1 MPLPSLAQIGALKFG
16 SFKVGV
22 LELGVHEIHICQ
34 LALPTLLGLQQL
46 DKGLIASWCS
56 GGRCRGTDQNERQPQ
71 PER

>member
-1 MPLPSLAQIGALKFG
+1 MDMAMLAEVGALKFG

-34 LALPTLLGLQQL
+34 LALPTLLCLQQL

-56 GGRCRGTDQNERQPQ
+56 WGRCRGTDQSERQPQ